1 MKNRIKTFTEYLNE
15 NEHLNEVKSIMDF
28 DSVKIGS
35 FGENIYNE
43 KLKIVAKGTG
53 YKELEKA
60 DKKYPTV
67 NFEPLKYWDLDDY
80 GLDKSDI
87 ETFEWVIV
95 EEHSKLENMDY
106 VWYMYDTAGVAVY
119 ESTNFINESFKAEF
133 FKELSTNQK
142 FKNVLKSRYKYT
154 IAWDKIQDSDLIEMT
169 PRDALKLT
177 KSRSN
182 NTIVFWFD
190 ESDVLLGTSCSDWL
204 APDSTYI
211 FTSSRRPSKPL
222 YGTITTISRASTKAI
237 VIDPNSMERLSTK
250 ELRSERWNSKQD
262 AVAFKYAYTIAE
274 ENRKRYSDIIAT
286 NKVKNKIPDF
296 KIYYDKIEEINVK
309 YQEIFTELIGS
320 PDWHKISQLSD
331 RYSSLLKLFKDFVW
345 SVEYY
350 ESKQGSIS
358 KYEQDDFF
366 KMANKIEEIYQQIV
380 QENNEQK

>member
-15 NEHLNEVKSIMDF
+15 NEIL
-28 DSVKIGS
+28 
-35 FGENIYNE
+35 
-43 KLKIVAKGTG
+43 
-53 YKELEKA
+53 
-60 DKKYPTV
+60 
-67 NFEPLKYWDLDDY
+67 
-80 GLDKSDI
+80 
-87 ETFEWVIV
+87 
-95 EEHSKLENMDY
+95 
-106 VWYMYDTAGVAVY
+106 
-119 ESTNFINESFKAEF
+119 NESFKAEF

-142 FKNVLKSRYKYT
+142 FKNVLKSRDKYT

-182 NTIVFWFD
+182 NHEKTIVFWFD
-190 ESDVLLGTSCSDWL
+190 ENDVLLGTSCLDWI

-211 FTSSRRPSKPL
+211 FTSSRRSSKLL
-222 YGTITTISRASTKAI
+222 YGTVTTISRASTKAI

-262 AVAFKYAYTIAE
+262 AVAFKYACEIAE
-274 ENRKRYSDIIAT
+274 DNRKRYSDIIAT

-320 PDWHKISQLSD
+320 PDWYKISQLSD

-345 SVEYY
+345 RVKDY
-350 ESKQGSIS
+350 ESKGSIS